1 MTIGGGDDEKLSLE
15 NDPLYRKQTIPIATT
30 TGREQKA
37 AAKIGLEVIFGK
49 QYEDTKEGEKAAL
62 EYSKLKRETDK
73 LRPVFDDYIDSLREL
88 LLEKNPCVERY

>member
-1 MTIGGGDDEKLSLE
+1 MTIEAEMDEKLSLE

-30 TGREQKA
+30 TGREQKTA
-37 AAKIGLEVIFGK
+37 ADSLEVIFGK

-88 LLEKNPCVERY
+88 LLEKTLR